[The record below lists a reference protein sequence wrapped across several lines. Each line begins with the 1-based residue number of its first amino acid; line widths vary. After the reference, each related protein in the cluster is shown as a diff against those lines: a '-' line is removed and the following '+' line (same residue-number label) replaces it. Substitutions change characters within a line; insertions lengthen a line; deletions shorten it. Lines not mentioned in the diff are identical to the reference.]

1 MTVLVAFALAGGGDK
16 KDAAP
21 STPAASAPLPAL
33 TVSAPPSS
41 AAAQAPCAQVL
52 SALPVQLGPLEPR
65 VVHSEPDSPYVV
77 AWGEPPVVLRCGVA
91 RPAQLTPNSTE
102 QVFLAGGV
110 YWLPV
115 QQKNTTVFTSID
127 RSVYVEIGLPHSVAY
142 QPLPLLGSAVA
153 TKLKPVCAV
162 PDSNNGY
169 RPDQLCTHRP

>member
-1 MTVLVAFALAGGGDK
+1 M
-16 KDAAP
+16 
-21 STPAASAPLPAL
+21 
-33 TVSAPPSS
+33 
-41 AAAQAPCAQVL
+41 L

-127 RSVYVEIGLPHSVAY
+127 RSVYVEISLPRSVAY
-142 QPLPLLGSAVA
+142 QPLPVLGSAVA
-153 TKLKPVCAV
+153 TKLKPICAV